1 MEQFYNVNDVLTEDG
16 YIIYKYE
23 FYYNFRNKVT
33 KLENVQNHI
42 IYFDL
47 NMIVYVSK
55 KNNFNV
61 FYK

>member
-1 MEQFYNVNDVLTEDG
+1 MEQFYNVNDVLTDDG

-23 FYYNFRNKVT
+23 FYYNFRNIVT
-33 KLENVQNHI
+33 KLENVQNHM
-42 IYFDL
+42 YFDL

-55 KNNFNV
+55 KNNFKV